1 MSSFRIV
8 LADDHTMFREGL
20 KRILTEINDVEIVGE
35 AGSGLDLLK
44 LLNESAADMVILDIS
59 MPELR
64 GIEAIHEIRALQPG
78 IKILILT
85 MHDNTEYLHQAITAG
100 SDGYL
105 LKDDAE
111 RDLFSAIQRIREG
124 KNYVSPRLSED
135 VTLDWAKMRRGDL
148 SFSEPE
154 PLTVREREVLKLT
167 VEGKSSKEIG
177 DLLFISP
184 RTVER
189 HRANIMEKL
198 NIKKTVDLIKYALQ
212 KGYL

>member
-148 SFSEPE
+148 SSSEPE
-154 PLTVREREVLKLT
+154 PLTVREREVLKLI

-198 NIKKTVDLIKYALQ
+198 NIKKTVDLVKYAFQ